1 MSLEGPSPPAA
12 LPFSRGSRPD
22 AVGSKGSLFLKG
34 QMTFSSLGLQGKGFC
49 RPIRP
54 VLSVLREGLGW
65 EVKVMTVLVLVLVDE
80 GLGRMRQKGGFYAT
94 FFKTILIYF
103 LKKIQNKLITFQVTT

>member
-1 MSLEGPSPPAA
+1 
-12 LPFSRGSRPD
+12 
-22 AVGSKGSLFLKG
+22 
-34 QMTFSSLGLQGKGFC
+34 MTFSYLGLQGKGFC

-54 VLSVLREGLGW
+54 VLSVLREGFGW
-65 EVKVMTVLVLVLVDE
+65 EVKVMRVLVLVDE

-103 LKKIQNKLITFQVTT
+103 SKNIQNKLITFQVTT